1 MPPLKR
7 LSGKKNFLYLGA
19 LGTEIIGDGI
29 APLPNEVFYKITAI
43 AASGSAWPAT
53 AVVGDI
59 IYNKPAITTIVGDDC
74 KPVTLTKLGFCT
86 NIPQSASKE
95 KFEDTVQTDDMKS
108 FEEGDKPEG
117 SGNVE
122 GYFVQGD
129 SIVDDILK
137 RFFRVVLDD
146 GAGAITYASISTG
159 TLHFFLGRN
168 ETTVVGEEE
177 IMEYMPS
184 TLDSLTVDKPMDGK
198 QPFSFGY
205 SIVGSERPSI
215 YRRTIT
221 A

>member
-1 MPPLKR
+1 MPPKR
-7 LSGKKNFLYLGA
+7 LSGSKNYLYLGA
-19 LGTEIIGDGI
+19 LGTEVEGDG
-29 APLPNEVFYKITAI
+29 ATPLPTEGFYKITAL
-43 AASGSAWPAT
+43 AAATTFPAT
-53 AVVGDI
+53 AVVGDVF
-59 IYNKPAITTIVGDDC
+59 YNKPAITPAVDDKC
-74 KPVTLTKLGFCT
+74 KPVTHTKLGFCT

-129 SIVDDILK
+129 AQVDEILE
-137 RFFRVVLDD
+137 RFFRVVIDA
-146 GAGAITYASISTG
+146 GAGSITYASITTG
-159 TLHFFLGRN
+159 ALHFFLGRN

-177 IMEYMPS
+177 IMEYMPAA
-184 TLDSLTVDKPMDGK
+184 LDSLTVDKPMDGK
-198 QPFSFGY
+198 QPFSFAY

>member
-1 MPPLKR
+1 MPLKR
-7 LSGKKNFLYLGA
+7 LSGKKNYLYLGA
-19 LGTEIIGDGI
+19 LGTEVIGDGI
-29 APLPNEVFYKITAI
+29 AALPTEGFYKITAI
-43 AASGSAWPAT
+43 AASASAFPAT
-53 AVVGDI
+53 ALVGDVF
-59 IYNKPAITTIVGDDC
+59 YNKPAITPAVGDNC

-129 SIVDDILK
+129 AQVDQILT
-137 RFFRVVLDD
+137 RFFRVVTDD
-146 GAGAITYASISTG
+146 GAGVITYASISTG
-159 TLHFFLGRN
+159 TLDFFLGRN

-177 IMEYMPS
+177 IMEYMPAII
-184 TLDSLTVDKPMDGK
+184 DSLTVDKPMEGK
-198 QPFSFGY
+198 QPFGFAY
-205 SIVGSERPSI
+205 SIVGSERPSM

>member
-1 MPPLKR
+1 MSVKR
-7 LSGKKNFLYLGA
+7 LAGSKNYLYLGA
-19 LGTEIIGDGI
+19 LGSEVVGDG
-29 APLPNEVFYKITAI
+29 ATPLSGEKFFKITAI

-59 IYNKPAITTIVGDDC
+59 IYNKPAITPETGDKC

-86 NIPQSASKE
+86 NVPQSASKE

-108 FEEGDKPEG
+108 YEEGDKPEG
-117 SGNVE
+117 TGNVE

-129 SIVDDILK
+129 AQVDDILK
-137 RFFRVVLDD
+137 RFFRVVSDN
-146 GAGAITYASISTG
+146 GAGTITYASITTG
-159 TLHFFLGRN
+159 VLHFFLGRN

-177 IMEYMPS
+177 IMEYMPA
-184 TLDSLTVDKPMDGK
+184 TLDSLTVDKPMEGK
-198 QPFSFGY
+198 QPFSFAY
-205 SIVGSERPSI
+205 TIVGSERPSM